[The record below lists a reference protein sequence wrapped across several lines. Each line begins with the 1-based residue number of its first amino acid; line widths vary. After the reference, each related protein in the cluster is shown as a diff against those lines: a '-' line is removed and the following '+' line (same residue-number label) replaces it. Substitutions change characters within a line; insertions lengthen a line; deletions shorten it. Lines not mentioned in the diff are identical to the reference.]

1 MSKNNAKPNKKNEDE
16 CCQNCG
22 GSKFES
28 GDSHYHCVECGIQH
42 QQLGYD
48 NGYKFPSE
56 RDSSRI
62 ANHVSALGSQIKPEK
77 GSKIAKK
84 IIQLQKRESYRRLTY
99 SEAICEQIEK
109 AGEPSKVVIDVKKLL
124 DKANEVRGISI
135 NRDKMKGKPKNK
147 VEGSEYRKRVYAAA
161 ALVINADL
169 GSENRANQLVAEWKI
184 DRNDLAKA
192 IKTIEK
198 HLRRNIPVNH
208 SLHRRSPNDNS
219 HENRRKLLTLQIST
233 IRDHLRTFLGPK
245 SSRELTER
253 AVSLLMKHGEPM
265 EYGQEA
271 MNSGRYC
278 NDNPD
283 KAAMR
288 AVVHA
293 MIELGFE
300 TTDARE
306 LYALFPVVGMKSFF
320 NRIAIVFRDY
330 PTQVW

>member
-1 MSKNNAKPNKKNEDE
+1 MCKKVTTPNKKNEDE
-16 CCQNCG
+16 YCQNCG

-28 GDSHYHCVECGIQH
+28 GDSHYHCSECGVQY
-42 QQLGYD
+42 QPLGYD
-48 NGYKFPSE
+48 NEYKFPSE
-56 RDSSRI
+56 GESGRI

-77 GSKIAKK
+77 GSKIAKRL
-84 IIQLQKRESYRRLTY
+84 IQLQNRESSRRLTY
-99 SEAICEQIEK
+99 SEEICEQIEK
-109 AGEPSKVVIDVKKLL
+109 AGEPSKVVIDVKIML
-124 DKANEVRGISI
+124 DKANEVRGISY
-135 NRDKMKGKPKNK
+135 NRDKLKGEPKNK
-147 VEGSEYRKRVYAAA
+147 VERPEYRKRVYAAA
-161 ALVINADL
+161 ALVINAGL
-169 GSENRANQLVAEWKI
+169 GSENRANQLIVEWKI
-184 DRNDLAKA
+184 DRNDLAEA

-198 HLRRNIPVNH
+198 NLRRNIPVNH
-208 SLHRRSPNDNS
+208 SLHRRSPNDDFDDI
-219 HENRRKLLTLQIST
+219 RRELLTLQIST
-233 IRDHLRTFLGPK
+233 IRDHLRTHLGPK

-271 MNSGRYC
+271 MDCGRYR

-288 AVVHA
+288 AVVHS

-330 PTQVW
+330 PTYVW